1 MSKSLAVLLKIP
13 SLPQVI
19 MIYEATTST
28 YNSQVT
34 TFWKEKMKNWSRRHE
49 MMKISILF
57 NIDHLTVNYIGK

>member
-28 YNSQVT
+28 YNSQVSD
-34 TFWKEKMKNWSRRHE
+34 KLQRAGA
-49 MMKISILF
+49 ISC
-57 NIDHLTVNYIGK
+57 